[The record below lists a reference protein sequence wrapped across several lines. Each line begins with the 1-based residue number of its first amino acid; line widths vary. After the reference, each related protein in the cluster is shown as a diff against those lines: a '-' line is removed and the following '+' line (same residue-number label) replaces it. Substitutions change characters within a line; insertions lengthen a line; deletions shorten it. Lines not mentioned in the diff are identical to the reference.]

1 MRAAFTAACFL
12 TVLVI
17 GMVLGGIIT
26 EGKVAQFLEGECD
39 RLDREEERAE
49 KRIAMNRHEP
59 QGIRWVEA
67 AEWDARGMGR
77 MAR

>member
-12 TVLVI
+12 TVLVL

-26 EGKVAQFLEGECD
+26 ESKVATFLEGECA

-49 KRIAMNRHEP
+49 TMTARASIDP
-59 QGIRWVEA
+59 IWYEA